1 MPLFSDKVTLAL
13 KTIILCYLEKE
24 LSFHE
29 GVSAILSSQKRKVEE
44 KEMSLSGDSIIKFHR
59 ESLQDMFECLCTL
72 SIIPSSLP
80 LSFGIIVTSN
90 RSPQL
95 LSRSDNVPLRK
106 AVKGT
111 RKISA
116 PNSFLSRKR
125 RSQSPIY
132 EEITDDIKVCIIII
146 IILLLLLFLLFSFSL
161 I

>member
-1 MPLFSDKVTLAL
+1 
-13 KTIILCYLEKE
+13 
-24 LSFHE
+24 
-29 GVSAILSSQKRKVEE
+29 
-44 KEMSLSGDSIIKFHR
+44 MSLSRESIIKCHR

-106 AVKGT
+106 AVKGI

-132 EEITDDIKVCIIII
+132 EEITDDIKVCIIVII
-146 IILLLLLFLLFSFSL
+146 IIIIIIIVALVIFF
-161 I
+161 